1 MLRAATRSKR
11 GFAALLAIHP
21 GKDERVKTTILAA
34 ALAIALAGCITH
46 ESGNVYSKHEAG
58 REQTVRMAT
67 VDSVRKVMLEGSQS
81 GLGAA
86 AGGAV
91 GGIAGS
97 QAGHGAGSS
106 VGAVLGGVAGGVAGN
121 GPGNKATSP
130 DALGI
135 TVKLDSGEKR
145 AIVQEAHQQF
155 TPRPRLRPLTPRGV
169 NPVTPQPS

>member
-1 MLRAATRSKR
+1 M
-11 GFAALLAIHP
+11 
-21 GKDERVKTTILAA
+21 KTTILAA

-121 GPGNKATSP
+121 VLENKATSH
-130 DALGI
+130 DALEI
-135 TVKLDSGEKR
+135 TVKLDSGEMR
-145 AIVQEAHQQF
+145 AIVQEADQQF
-155 TPRPRLRPLTPRGV
+155 TPGQRVRLLSSGGV
-169 NPVTPQPS
+169 TRVTP

>member
-1 MLRAATRSKR
+1 M
-11 GFAALLAIHP
+11 
-21 GKDERVKTTILAA
+21 KTTILAA
-34 ALAIALAGCITH
+34 ALAVALAGCITH

-121 GPGNKATSP
+121 VLENKATEKN
-130 DALGI
+130 ALEI
-135 TVKLDSGEKR
+135 TVKLDSGEMR
-145 AIVQEAHQQF
+145 AIVQEADQKF
-155 TPRPRLRPLTPRGV
+155 TPGQRVRLLSSGGV
-169 NPVTPQPS
+169 TRVTP